1 MNILLIGSG
10 GREHAIAKKLYE
22 SPDTKK
28 IFCTPGNPGTEKYAV
43 SVVLNTSNHNEILSY
58 CKNNEINLVV
68 IGPEIPLV
76 EGLVDF
82 LNKYNILV
90 FGPKKL
96 AAKLEG
102 SKKFTKEI
110 CEKYNIPTA
119 KYKSFNE
126 ENLAIDYLK
135 TQNFPIVIKAD
146 GLAAGKGVIIA
157 ENLNE
162 GIDAIKKI
170 FSGIFD
176 KAGNKI
182 IIEEFLIGEEV
193 SFFIL
198 ADENNF
204 IELTSAQDH
213 KRIGLN
219 DTGPNTGGMG
229 AYSPAPIMTD
239 ELKKKTI
246 ERIIKPTLEAMKK
259 LGCPFTGILYAGLM
273 ITNEGPKLIEYNVR
287 FGDPECQVILPRLK
301 TDLLS
306 LIVNCCRNKLSES
319 IVEWNKNYALTIV
332 MASEGY
338 PGSYKKDQLITGIDS
353 AEKNPNTTI
362 FYAGTKKSGNSIMT
376 NGGRVLSVTCF
387 GKTVKEAN
395 LNAINAIK
403 LIKWDNSYYRSD
415 IGWKAIERE
424 NNERY

>member
-28 IFCTPGNPGTEKYAV
+28 IFCTPGNPGTENYAV

-135 TQNFPIVIKAD
+135 TQNLPIVIKAD

-176 KAGNKI
+176 EAGNKI

-229 AYSPAPIMTD
+229 AYSPAPIMTH

-338 PGSYKKDQLITGIDS
+338 PGSYKKNQLITGIDS

-362 FYAGTKKSGNSIMT
+362 FHAGTKKSGNSIMT

-415 IGWKAIERE
+415 IGWRAIERE
-424 NNERY
+424 NNE

>member
-362 FYAGTKKSGNSIMT
+362 FHAGTKKSGNSIMT

-415 IGWKAIERE
+415 IGWRAIERE
-424 NNERY
+424 NNE

>member
-176 KAGNKI
+176 EAGNKI

-229 AYSPAPIMTD
+229 AYSPAPIMTE

-306 LIVNCCRNKLSES
+306 LIINCCRNKLSES

-362 FYAGTKKSGNSIMT
+362 FHAGTKKSGNSIMT

-424 NNERY
+424 NNE

>member
-90 FGPKKL
+90 FGPKKF

-135 TQNFPIVIKAD
+135 IQNFPIVIKAD

-176 KAGNKI
+176 EAGNKI

-229 AYSPAPIMTD
+229 AYSPAPIMTE

-362 FYAGTKKSGNSIMT
+362 FHAGTKKSGNSIMT

-395 LNAINAIK
+395 LSAINAIK

-424 NNERY
+424 NNE

>member
-229 AYSPAPIMTD
+229 AYSPAPIMTE

-353 AEKNPNTTI
+353 AEKNSNTTI
-362 FYAGTKKSGNSIMT
+362 FHAGTKKSGNSIMT

-415 IGWKAIERE
+415 IGWRAIERE
-424 NNERY
+424 NNE

>member
-28 IFCTPGNPGTEKYAV
+28 IFCTPGNPGTENYAV

-176 KAGNKI
+176 EAGNKI

-229 AYSPAPIMTD
+229 AYSPAQIMTE
-239 ELKKKTI
+239 ELKKKTT

-362 FYAGTKKSGNSIMT
+362 FHAGTKKSGNSIMT
-376 NGGRVLSVTCF
+376 NGGRVLSVTCL

-424 NNERY
+424 NNE

>member
-229 AYSPAPIMTD
+229 AYSPAPIMTE
-239 ELKKKTI
+239 ELKKKTT

-362 FYAGTKKSGNSIMT
+362 FHAGTKKSGNSIMT

-415 IGWKAIERE
+415 IGWRAIERE
-424 NNERY
+424 NNE

>member
-176 KAGNKI
+176 EAGNKI

-229 AYSPAPIMTD
+229 AYSPAPIMTE

-338 PGSYKKDQLITGIDS
+338 PGSYKKDQLIAGIDS
-353 AEKNPNTTI
+353 AEKNPNTII
-362 FYAGTKKSGNSIMT
+362 FHAGTKKSGNSIMT

-415 IGWKAIERE
+415 IGWRAIERE
-424 NNERY
+424 NNE

>member
-162 GIDAIKKI
+162 GIDAINKI

-176 KAGNKI
+176 EAGNKI

-229 AYSPAPIMTD
+229 AYSPAPIMTE

-306 LIVNCCRNKLSES
+306 LIINCCRNKLSES
-319 IVEWNKNYALTIV
+319 IIEWNKNYALTIV

-353 AEKNPNTTI
+353 AEENPNTTI
-362 FYAGTKKSGNSIMT
+362 FHAGTKKSGNSIMT

-424 NNERY
+424 NNE

>member
-162 GIDAIKKI
+162 GIDAIKKN

-176 KAGNKI
+176 EAGNKI

-362 FYAGTKKSGNSIMT
+362 FHAGTKKSGNSIMT

-424 NNERY
+424 NNE

>member
-204 IELTSAQDH
+204 IELTSVQDH

-306 LIVNCCRNKLSES
+306 LIINCCRNKLSES

-353 AEKNPNTTI
+353 AEKNSNTTI
-362 FYAGTKKSGNSIMT
+362 FHAGTKKSGNSIMT

-415 IGWKAIERE
+415 IGWRAIERE
-424 NNERY
+424 NNE

>member
-162 GIDAIKKI
+162 GIDAIKKN

-176 KAGNKI
+176 EAGNKI

-229 AYSPAPIMTD
+229 AYSPAPIMTE

-362 FYAGTKKSGNSIMT
+362 FHAGTKKSGNSIMT

-415 IGWKAIERE
+415 IGWRAIERE
-424 NNERY
+424 NNE

>member
-229 AYSPAPIMTD
+229 AYSPAPIMTE

-362 FYAGTKKSGNSIMT
+362 FHAGTKKSGNSIMT

-415 IGWKAIERE
+415 IGWRAIERE
-424 NNERY
+424 NNE

>member
-43 SVVLNTSNHNEILSY
+43 SVVLNISNHNEILSY

-135 TQNFPIVIKAD
+135 TQNLPIVIKAD

-176 KAGNKI
+176 EAGNKI

-229 AYSPAPIMTD
+229 AYSPAPIMTE
-239 ELKKKTI
+239 ELKKKTT

-362 FYAGTKKSGNSIMT
+362 FHAGTKKSGNSIMT

-395 LNAINAIK
+395 LSAINAIK

-424 NNERY
+424 NNE

>member
-43 SVVLNTSNHNEILSY
+43 SIVLNTSDHNEILSY

-176 KAGNKI
+176 EAGNKI

-229 AYSPAPIMTD
+229 AYSPAPIMTE

-362 FYAGTKKSGNSIMT
+362 FHAGTKKSGNSIMT

-424 NNERY
+424 NNE

>member
-176 KAGNKI
+176 EAGNKI

-229 AYSPAPIMTD
+229 AYSPAPIMTE

-306 LIVNCCRNKLSES
+306 LIINCCRNKLSES
-319 IVEWNKNYALTIV
+319 IIEWNKNYALTIV

-353 AEKNPNTTI
+353 AEKNSNTTI
-362 FYAGTKKSGNSIMT
+362 FHAGTKKSGNSIMT

-424 NNERY
+424 NNE

>member
-176 KAGNKI
+176 EAGNKI

-306 LIVNCCRNKLSES
+306 LIINCCRNKLSES
-319 IVEWNKNYALTIV
+319 IIEWNKNYALTIV

-353 AEKNPNTTI
+353 AEKNSNTTI
-362 FYAGTKKSGNSIMT
+362 FHAGTKKSGNSIMT

-415 IGWKAIERE
+415 IGWRAIERE
-424 NNERY
+424 NNE

>member
-28 IFCTPGNPGTEKYAV
+28 IFCTPGNPGTEKYAI

-176 KAGNKI
+176 EAGNKI

-229 AYSPAPIMTD
+229 AYSPAPIMTE

-353 AEKNPNTTI
+353 AEKNSNTTI
-362 FYAGTKKSGNSIMT
+362 FHAGTKKSGNSIMT

-424 NNERY
+424 NNE

>member
-43 SVVLNTSNHNEILSY
+43 SVVLNTSNHNEILSH

-90 FGPKKL
+90 FGPKKF

-176 KAGNKI
+176 EAGNKI

-229 AYSPAPIMTD
+229 AYSPAPIMTE

-306 LIVNCCRNKLSES
+306 LIINCCRNKLSES
-319 IVEWNKNYALTIV
+319 IIEWNKNYALTIV

-353 AEKNPNTTI
+353 AEENPNTTI
-362 FYAGTKKSGNSIMT
+362 FHAGTKKSGNSIMT

-424 NNERY
+424 NNE

>member
-176 KAGNKI
+176 EAGNKI

-229 AYSPAPIMTD
+229 AYSPAPIMTE

-353 AEKNPNTTI
+353 AEKNSNTTI
-362 FYAGTKKSGNSIMT
+362 FHAGTKKSGNSIMT

-415 IGWKAIERE
+415 IGWRAIERE
-424 NNERY
+424 NNE

>member
-146 GLAAGKGVIIA
+146 GLASGKGVIIA

-353 AEKNPNTTI
+353 AEKNSNTTI
-362 FYAGTKKSGNSIMT
+362 FHAGTKKSGNSIMT

-424 NNERY
+424 NNE

>member
-176 KAGNKI
+176 EAGNKI

-353 AEKNPNTTI
+353 AEKNSNTTI
-362 FYAGTKKSGNSIMT
+362 FHAGTKKSGNSIMT

-415 IGWKAIERE
+415 IGWRAIERE
-424 NNERY
+424 NNE

>member
-176 KAGNKI
+176 EAGNKI

-306 LIVNCCRNKLSES
+306 LIINCCRNKLSES
-319 IVEWNKNYALTIV
+319 IIEWNKNYALTIV

-353 AEKNPNTTI
+353 AEKNSNTTI
-362 FYAGTKKSGNSIMT
+362 FHAGTKKSGNSIMT

-424 NNERY
+424 NNE

>member
-28 IFCTPGNPGTEKYAV
+28 IFCTPGNPGTEKYAI

-176 KAGNKI
+176 EAGNKI

-229 AYSPAPIMTD
+229 AYSPAPIMTE

-362 FYAGTKKSGNSIMT
+362 FHAGTKKSGNSIMT

-395 LNAINAIK
+395 LSAINAIK

-424 NNERY
+424 NNE

>member
-28 IFCTPGNPGTEKYAV
+28 IFCTPGNPGTENYAV

-176 KAGNKI
+176 EAGNKI

-229 AYSPAPIMTD
+229 AYSPAPIMTE

-362 FYAGTKKSGNSIMT
+362 FHAGTKKSGNSIMT

-424 NNERY
+424 NNE

>member
-176 KAGNKI
+176 EAGNKI

-229 AYSPAPIMTD
+229 AYSPAPIMTE

-306 LIVNCCRNKLSES
+306 LIINCCRNKLSES
-319 IVEWNKNYALTIV
+319 IIEWNKNYALTIV

-362 FYAGTKKSGNSIMT
+362 FHAGTKKSGNSIMT

-395 LNAINAIK
+395 LSAINAIK

-424 NNERY
+424 NNE

>member
-1 MNILLIGSG
+1 M
-10 GREHAIAKKLYE
+10 K
-22 SPDTKK
+22 
-28 IFCTPGNPGTEKYAV
+28 V
-43 SVVLNTSNHNEILSY
+43 Q
-58 CKNNEINLVV
+58 KNLQ
-68 IGPEIPLV
+68 
-76 EGLVDF
+76 
-82 LNKYNILV
+82 
-90 FGPKKL
+90 
-96 AAKLEG
+96 
-102 SKKFTKEI
+102 KKFA
-110 CEKYNIPTA
+110 EKYNIPTA

-219 DTGPNTGGMG
+219 DSGPNTGGMG

-287 FGDPECQVILPRLK
+287 FGDP
-301 TDLLS
+301 
-306 LIVNCCRNKLSES
+306 
-319 IVEWNKNYALTIV
+319 
-332 MASEGY
+332 
-338 PGSYKKDQLITGIDS
+338 
-353 AEKNPNTTI
+353 
-362 FYAGTKKSGNSIMT
+362 
-376 NGGRVLSVTCF
+376 
-387 GKTVKEAN
+387 
-395 LNAINAIK
+395 
-403 LIKWDNSYYRSD
+403 
-415 IGWKAIERE
+415 
-424 NNERY
+424 

>member
-22 SPDTKK
+22 SPDTKR

-162 GIDAIKKI
+162 GIDAIKKN

-176 KAGNKI
+176 EAGNKI

-229 AYSPAPIMTD
+229 AYSPAPIMTE

-338 PGSYKKDQLITGIDS
+338 PGSYKKDQLIAGIDS

-362 FYAGTKKSGNSIMT
+362 FHAGTKKSGNSIMT

-415 IGWKAIERE
+415 IGWRAIERE
-424 NNERY
+424 NNE

>member
-28 IFCTPGNPGTEKYAV
+28 IFCTPGNPGTEKYAI

-90 FGPKKL
+90 FGPKKF

-176 KAGNKI
+176 EAGNKI

-306 LIVNCCRNKLSES
+306 LIINCCRNKLSES
-319 IVEWNKNYALTIV
+319 IIEWNKNYALTIV

-353 AEKNPNTTI
+353 AEKNSNTTI
-362 FYAGTKKSGNSIMT
+362 FHAGTKKSGNSIMT

-424 NNERY
+424 NNE